1 MRGNIYNV
9 GLSNANLTK
18 LQLAK
23 LISKHIKGTKVK
35 ILKNKKDPDKRDYFV
50 SNKKIEKLGFRTS
63 ISLEDGIIELKN
75 LFNTFNFKDNKNN
88 Y

>member
-50 SNKKIEKLGFRTS
+50 SNKK
-63 ISLEDGIIELKN
+63 LKN
-75 LFNTFNFKDNKNN
+75 
-88 Y
+88 

>member
-50 SNKKIEKLGFRTS
+50 SNKKIEKIGFRSKTS
-63 ISLEDGIIELKN
+63 LDDGISELLK
-75 LFNTFNFKDNKNN
+75 LYKFSKLKIKNN